1 MTQYSFAGKS
11 RSHEFQLLLDTF
23 FSGWT
28 GFGYDENENP
38 VTFSAV
44 EEALADLQSV
54 FDIWEQQIRDG
65 ERAPDELYSPDE
77 FGICCVT
84 SGEKC
89 RIAMSGGK
97 VFLTRSDGV
106 PIKGASDLA
115 VINQTGRFGPS

>member
-1 MTQYSFAGKS
+1 MTLYSFAGKS

-54 FDIWEQQIRDG
+54 FDIWKQQIRDG
-65 ERAPDELYSPDE
+65 ERAPDESSSPDE
-77 FGICCVT
+77 FAICCVT
-84 SGEKC
+84 TGEIC
-89 RIAMSGGK
+89 RIAMSGDK
-97 VFLTRSDGV
+97 VVLKRGDGV

-115 VINQTGRFGPS
+115 AINQTGRFGLS